1 MNKYVLWPVE
11 FGRLYE
17 YGTRTE
23 IMKYLKIVLMSAV
36 CLNTFLY
43 ARTDAD
49 STYYRRLYF
58 LCKVWGYVKYF
69 HTDVAKG
76 RRHWDDIFMET
87 LAEVKAAQN
96 NQAFNEALL
105 YMIQRA
111 GNMTK
116 PSSFLPL
123 IPDSLSYN
131 LDLRWIQDPIFSY
144 EVKAELDTIRQYFR
158 PRSNYYVESDYE
170 GGSPSF
176 DSDLKYS
183 QQGIDSDLEEPYRL
197 LALFR
202 YWNIINYFFP
212 FKNIIDQDWDTT
224 LVEFIPQMV
233 TADDNVSYH
242 LAFMKLAKRI
252 NDTHA
257 FVQSAVVDASFYG
270 DYFLPLVV
278 KYIDDK
284 TVVSHVLTDEES
296 IRPGDIILQMDG
308 MTISAWRDSLRAY
321 INGSNDSAIEWI
333 INRLIV
339 RGSMKDVSLTVED
352 DQGSREVTLGRTVH
366 RDDYYAMLE
375 NDGPIWEILDTE
387 TGKLGYV
394 DMGRLLYN
402 HIDTMFNDL
411 WDCDGIIFDVRNY
424 PNKTIWS
431 MVRYLFD
438 EPVHTAETIAPDVEY
453 PGTVYWTSSYD
464 GRGDFSRTYD
474 GRIFI
479 LFDETT
485 LCHAEYTVM
494 VLEQYPGAVKIG
506 SQTAGAVGNVS
517 IVTLPGGIETYFT
530 GLGVFYPDYTPTQR
544 VGIVPDIQVFPTI
557 QGIRQGCDE
566 VLDAAIACFLETR
579 IAGGHASAQ
588 TRPDPIIE
596 LCQNVPNPFNAL
608 TYIHFRVEE
617 QSRITL
623 HVYNAIGQRIRTL
636 LDEDRFPG
644 EYRILWDGRNDAG
657 HDVGSGIY
665 LVRLQ
670 NQHGAQTKKLL
681 YIR

>member
-1 MNKYVLWPVE
+1 M
-11 FGRLYE
+11 
-17 YGTRTE
+17 
-23 IMKYLKIVLMSAV
+23 
-36 CLNTFLY
+36 
-43 ARTDAD
+43 
-49 STYYRRLYF
+49 
-58 LCKVWGYVKYF
+58 
-69 HTDVAKG
+69 AKG
-76 RRHWDDIFMET
+76 RRHWDDIFIET
-87 LAEVKAAQN
+87 LADVKAAQDD
-96 NQAFNEALL
+96 QAYNAALL
-105 YMIQRA
+105 HMLQRA

-123 IPDSLSYN
+123 VSDSLKFN
-131 LDLRWIQDPIFSY
+131 LDLSWIQDTIFSY

-176 DSDLKYS
+176 DSDLKFS

-224 LVEFIPQMV
+224 LMEFIPQMV
-233 TADDNVSYH
+233 NADDNVSYH
-242 LAFMKLAKRI
+242 LAFVKLAKRI

-257 FVQSAVVDASFYG
+257 YVQSAVVDALFYG

-284 TVVSHVLTDEES
+284 TVVTHVLTDEED
-296 IRPGDIILQMDG
+296 IHPGDVILKMDG
-308 MTISAWRDSLRAY
+308 MTISAWRDSLRTYTA
-321 INGSNDSAIEWI
+321 GSNDAAIEWI
-333 INRLIV
+333 VNRLIV
-339 RGSMKDVSLTVED
+339 RGSLKDVSLTVED
-352 DQGSREVTLGRTVH
+352 DQGSREVTLGRDVH

-375 NDGPIWEILDTE
+375 NDGPIWKLLDTE

-402 HIDTMFNDL
+402 HIDSMFNDL
-411 WDCDGIIFDVRNY
+411 WDADGIIFDVRNY

-544 VGIVPDIQVFPTI
+544 VGLVPDITVYPTI
-557 QGIRQGCDE
+557 QGIRQGRDE
-566 VLDAAIACFLETR
+566 VLDAAIACFLETG
-579 IAGGHASAQ
+579 IAGHKSAQ
-588 TRPDPIIE
+588 RRPDPVIE

-608 TYIHFRVEE
+608 THIHFRVEK
-617 QSRITL
+617 QGRISI
-623 HVYNAIGQRIRTL
+623 HVYNAMGQRIRTL
-636 LDEDRFPG
+636 LEDVRFPG
-644 EYRILWDGRNDAG
+644 EYRVLWDGRNDAG
-657 HDVGSGIY
+657 HDVGSGVYI
-665 LVRLQ
+665 VRLQ
-670 NQHGAQTKKLL
+670 SRHGTQTKKLL